1 MKVRD
6 HMTGDVVTVER
17 TANVAEIA
25 GLLARYRITGV
36 PVVDDGLLAGVVT
49 HEEIMN
55 IFIPHYLSM
64 FDDLAFLDDLGALE
78 AQTMAEI
85 EPSLFLAEDIMVTD
99 PVTVGPDTSVMKV
112 AALMVNMKIVFVPV
126 VDGSRRVVGVMTRND
141 VSAAF
146 TGVTGGENGGNA

>member
-6 HMTGDVVTVER
+6 HMTADVVTVTR
-17 TANVAEIA
+17 TAHVAEIA
-25 GLLARYRITGV
+25 ALLAGRRITGV
-36 PVVDDGLLAGVVT
+36 PVVDEDGRLAGVVT

-64 FDDLAFLDDLGALE
+64 FDDLAFLDDLGAIE

-85 EPSLFLAEDIMVTD
+85 EPTLFLAEDIMVTD
-99 PVTVGPDTSVMKV
+99 PVTVRPETSVMKV
-112 AALMVNMKIVFVPV
+112 AALMVNRKLVFVPV
-126 VDGSRRVVGVMTRND
+126 VDDSGRVVGVMTRND

-146 TGVTGGENGGNA
+146 TGAAS